1 MRARFLGLCVAL
13 ALLAG
18 AKGAPAQSTDSKSS
32 RSIATPKKQ
41 VESRD
46 AKAQASLAF
55 VTEYVRE
62 LSAIENIR
70 DSSEQSLMQ
79 GSPSD
84 KFSNMI
90 YGSTRMQL
98 ELRLDVNILKKMRLY
113 PPFEKLVPSIVG
125 FYERKIEIYQ
135 RLIDISNAF
144 IGGPKRGV
152 DYGKLA
158 AEVPQLSAQLDYIDN
173 ALLEA
178 TPLIFWILVD
188 SKADSQNHASHLIIT
203 RAQRAQLLSEIN
215 SDFASKLDEDEKDRS
230 IQVGAAM
237 VLRAGLLKD
246 FKSSDDPWE

>member
-1 MRARFLGLCVAL
+1 MRVRLIAPCVAL
-13 ALLAG
+13 ALLVEAIG
-18 AKGAPAQSTDSKSS
+18 ATAQSTQTKSS
-32 RSIATPKKQ
+32 HSIAALKKQ
-41 VESRD
+41 GDSRD
-46 AKAQASLAF
+46 AKAQANLAF

-62 LSAIENIR
+62 LSAIEAIR
-70 DSSEQSLMQ
+70 ASSEQDLAQ

-84 KFSNMI
+84 KFSKTI

-98 ELRLDVNILKKMRLY
+98 ELKLDVSSLKGMRLY

-125 FYERKIEIYQ
+125 FYERKIELYQ
-135 RLIDISNAF
+135 RLRDISSAF
-144 IGGPKRGV
+144 IGGPKPGV

-178 TPLIFWILVD
+178 TPLIFDTLVN
-188 SKADSQNHASHLIIT
+188 SKADSQDHVSHLIIT

-215 SDFASKLDEDEKDRS
+215 IDFGSKLDENEKDRS
-230 IQVGAAM
+230 AQVGAAM
-237 VLRAGLLKD
+237 VLKAGLLKD